1 MRSSITLTFCETVA
15 PLGRILP
22 TRTFCETLLPG
33 YDIVPDMPD
42 GLIAATALHLQ
53 APLLTRDNQI
63 RLASLQ
69 TIW

>member
-1 MRSSITLTFCETVA
+1 
-15 PLGRILP
+15 
-22 TRTFCETLLPG
+22 
-33 YDIVPDMPD
+33 MPD